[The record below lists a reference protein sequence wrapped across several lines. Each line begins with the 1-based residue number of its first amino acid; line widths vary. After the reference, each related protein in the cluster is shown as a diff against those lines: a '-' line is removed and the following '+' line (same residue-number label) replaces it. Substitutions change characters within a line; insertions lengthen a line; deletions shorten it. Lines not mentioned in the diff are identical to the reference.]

1 MRHLRSQAR
10 RTVALATVLVCL
22 ALTPTSTA
30 GAVSTRGTAGG
41 IEAVTSGTWT
51 ATAATTTMTFT
62 SNTDQTSTITNTG
75 TIALS
80 AIGYKVTISNPSSGS
95 PTFKVFA
102 CAVAWVS
109 NNCSGGAG
117 TQSGGSLA
125 KNSTTTV
132 SSTVVPPLSGHAYL
146 QIEPATVGSSVTVTL
161 ATQIVS
167 PTQLRA
173 ASKTN
178 Q

>member
-1 MRHLRSQAR
+1 MRHPRSQAR

-30 GAVSTRGTAGG
+30 GAVSARGTASGR
-41 IEAVTSGTWT
+41 EAVTSGTWT

-62 SNTDQTSTITNTG
+62 ATTDQTSTITNTG

-109 NNCSGGAG
+109 NDCSGAAG
-117 TQSGGSLA
+117 TEVGGTLA

-132 SSTVVPPLSGHAYL
+132 TSTVVPPLSGHAYL
-146 QIEPATVGSSVTVTL
+146 QVEPTTVGSSVTVTL
-161 ATQIVS
+161 ATQIAS

>member
-1 MRHLRSQAR
+1 MRLLRSHAP
-10 RTVALATVLVCL
+10 RTVALAAVLVCV
-22 ALTPTSTA
+22 ALTPTSIA
-30 GAVSTRGTAGG
+30 AAVSARGTASGG
-41 IEAVTSGTWT
+41 EAVVTGSWT

-62 SNTDQTSTITNTG
+62 SSADQTSTITNTG

-80 AIGYKVTISNPSSGS
+80 AISYRVTVSNPSSGS

-109 NNCSGGAG
+109 NSCSGGAG
-117 TQSGGSLA
+117 TQAGGTLA

-146 QIEPATVGSSVTVTL
+146 QVEPASVGSSVTVTL

-173 ASKTN
+173 ALKTN